1 MNKIYYTPIK
11 RIKLAKIA
19 FISFLLIAVIITF
32 LSKEYI
38 FCLLGILVA
47 KLFFQLLYLPKYK
60 DRLIMRMKLHPTE
73 KEQNQIIQ
81 EDLEENTMVKKLAS
95 WSFFIVF
102 IVLYII
108 YDSLKSP
115 LLNLGVCFL
124 TIVFFLAYVELKK
137 IHQYSVKQ
145 GGEEK

>member
-73 KEQNQIIQ
+73 KEQNQIIHYFLWFQ
-81 EDLEENTMVKKLAS
+81 SNNKDKGNKKS
-95 WSFFIVF
+95 
-102 IVLYII
+102 
-108 YDSLKSP
+108 D
-115 LLNLGVCFL
+115 N
-124 TIVFFLAYVELKK
+124 
-137 IHQYSVKQ
+137 
-145 GGEEK
+145 